1 MNEKSLEVL
10 DQYDLNI
17 YRSVRGRGGM
27 IVVTD
32 QGDKLLLECVKQ
44 DKYYKR
50 EDVITRAVKQG
61 GYEYLDTYVRNKDG
75 EIISEAAEEGRKY
88 VLKDMYSGSE
98 CNVKSIRDILDAVSA
113 MARLHIA
120 LDRAVE
126 AIMSEDNEFVL
137 ARGNV
142 AKTIIRHTKEMRM
155 AGNYLKNKKQKT
167 EYEMSIYRN
176 IGRFYAEAQTACSML
191 DDETVV
197 DGIAKAD
204 SSNILI
210 HGNFTYHNIIISNVG
225 TAVTNMEKCR
235 VDSQVF
241 DLYQFMRKIL
251 EKYEWDIQTAYKMLD
266 EYDKVKPV
274 SDIDLELLGVLF
286 SFPEKFWKIINYYYN
301 MNKAWIPPK
310 SVEKLKAVTSVNSRR
325 LEFLASI
332 GVL

>member
-50 EDVITRAVKQG
+50 EDVITRAVKQS
-61 GYEYLDTYVRNKDG
+61 GYEYLDTYVKNKDG
-75 EIISEAAEEGRKY
+75 EIISEAVEDGRKY

-98 CNVKSIRDILDAVSA
+98 CNVRSIRDILDAVSA

-120 LDRAVE
+120 LDKAADV
-126 AIMSEDNEFVL
+126 IISDDNEFVL

-176 IGRFYAEAQTACSML
+176 MSSFYEEAQKAVGML
-191 DDETVV
+191 DNKIVA
-197 DGIAKAD
+197 DGITKAD
-204 SSNILI
+204 SNNSLI
-210 HGNFTYHNIIISNVG
+210 HGNYTYHNIIISNVG
-225 TAVTNMEKCR
+225 VAVTNMEKCR

-251 EKYEWDIQTAYKMLD
+251 EKYNWDIDLAYKMLN
-266 EYDKVKPV
+266 EYDRIKRI
-274 SDIDLELLGVLF
+274 SDEDIGIMSVLF
-286 SFPEKFWKIINYYYN
+286 AFPEKFWKIVNHYYN
-301 MNKAWIPPK
+301 MNKAWVSPK
-310 SVEKLKAVTSVNSRR
+310 SIEKLNGCIEQNVRR
-325 LEFLASI
+325 LDFVATICAL
-332 GVL
+332 